1 MQLELMLL
9 CRKEVLLMI
18 LLLTTGIP
26 PPLPLKTLK
35 YINSISVDFFL
46 KTNVKVDTINLH

>member
-46 KTNVKVDTINLH
+46 KTKVKVDTTNLH